1 MQLLSRIFSAV
12 STILCSTYVFY
23 STLTAGRRVCG
34 VGAPYSGRDGEGG
47 AVFSGVNLTAVG
59 IMQCDRSK

>member
-1 MQLLSRIFSAV
+1 VTEGQGLFRRGAESLRAK
-12 STILCSTYVFY
+12 
-23 STLTAGRRVCG
+23 AGRRVCG
-34 VGAPYSGRDGEGG
+34 VGAPYSGGDGEGG

>member
-1 MQLLSRIFSAV
+1 MCCVGVAAV
-12 STILCSTYVFY
+12 VVE
-23 STLTAGRRVCG
+23 ADGG
-34 VGAPYSGRDGEGG
+34 GDGEGG